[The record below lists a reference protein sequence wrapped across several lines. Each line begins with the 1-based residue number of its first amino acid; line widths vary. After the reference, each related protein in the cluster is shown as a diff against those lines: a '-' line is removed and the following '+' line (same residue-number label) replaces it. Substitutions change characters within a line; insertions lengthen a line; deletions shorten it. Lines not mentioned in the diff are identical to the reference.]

1 MSEQQR
7 TRLYAWLC
15 EQTDESLAE
24 YLMTCLAPAP
34 LSDLV
39 TKDHLSTEVSR
50 LVAELTVKFATKE
63 EMNAGFAKIEAQRA
77 EDRAEAAAQR
87 AEDRSEA
94 AAQRSDDRSTA
105 RQRHFW
111 LTGTVISVGLAVGAP
126 VWLSA
131 FGIIG

>member
-39 TKDHLSTEVSR
+39 TKDHLTTEVSR
-50 LVAELTVKFATKE
+50 LVAELNVKFATKE
-63 EMNAGFAKIEAQRA
+63 EMNAGFAKIEAK
-77 EDRAEAAAQR
+77 R

-111 LTGTVISVGLAVGAP
+111 LTGTIISVGCAVGTP
-126 VWLSA
+126 VWLNT